1 MSLKKISEQSGVAIS
16 TVSHVL
22 NGTAKISDDVRQR
35 VLQIAKD
42 IGYLDSRIKRAQTAT
57 LRKIALFVDSER
69 LRQTDVNFVSWTIL
83 ETLRKEC
90 EQKGVEIEPVLI
102 DEIKGDYNKISERM
116 TKTKCDGILV
126 YFDENQK
133 LLNEVINTALPCILL
148 AGQEPGMHIGSVG
161 IGDRNGARLGVE
173 HLIELGHRNIG
184 IVSWPGRYTIRQRL
198 DGFKEAI
205 NEHLELGI
213 TTTSIQLDSFQPDI
227 AEKGMTEWLEQNPDL
242 NQVTAFFC
250 LADNVAIGVLN
261 ALQKKGIQVPKDVSI
276 LGFDD
281 VFAGQMM
288 QPALSTVHTPLHHIA
303 RCALEELELLTRRT
317 SKNAPARR
325 VELGCRLIER
335 QSCKAV

>member
-35 VLQIAKD
+35 VLKIAKD

-57 LRKIALFVDSER
+57 LRKIALFVDSDR

-90 EQKGVEIEPVLI
+90 EQKGVEIEPILI
-102 DEIKGDYNKISERM
+102 DEIKDDYSKISERL

-173 HLIELGHRNIG
+173 HLIELGHRDIG

-205 NEHLELGI
+205 NEHLELGLS
-213 TTTSIQLDSFQPDI
+213 TTDIQLDSFQPDI
-227 AEKGMTEWLEQNPDL
+227 AEKGMTKWLEQNPDL

-261 ALQKKGIQVPKDVSI
+261 ALQKKGIQVPQDVSI

-288 QPALSTVHTPLHHIA
+288 KPALSTVHTPLHHIA

-335 QSCKAV
+335 QSCKAI